1 MTGAVVADEPKGD
14 THHRL
19 VYGDPQKPLSG

>member
-1 MTGAVVADEPKGD
+1 MTGAVFADDPKGD

-19 VYGDPQKPLSG
+19 VYGDRQKPLSG